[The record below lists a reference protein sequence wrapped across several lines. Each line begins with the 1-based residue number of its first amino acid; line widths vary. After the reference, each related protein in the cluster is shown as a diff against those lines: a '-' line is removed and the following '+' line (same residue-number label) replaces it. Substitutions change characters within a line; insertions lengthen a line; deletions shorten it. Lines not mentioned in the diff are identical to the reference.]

1 MRPFALGPALLAFA
15 ETVER
20 GGFAAASNVLKISPA
35 AVGQSVKR
43 LENHFGVKLLNRT
56 TRRMSLTPDGRRL
69 MDRSKG
75 LLADLEEIDRLF
87 EESRGIATGPLRVSA
102 PLGVTRRQL
111 MPLLAAFS
119 AAHPGVVLEVDA
131 TDQLRDFAS
140 GAIDVGFRVLR
151 PQDSSIIAR
160 PIADLQALTLAS
172 RAYLE
177 RHGTPRHPRDLQHH
191 RCIAYRFLGTGRL
204 ADHHFRIGG
213 RSVATPF
220 DHALVVN
227 DIEVGCEAAA
237 LGLGIIQPPS
247 NYARHYV
254 DDGRLVPLLSRYVAT
269 PWTLYLCYPDR
280 KNLPLRVRAFI
291 DFAMGHLR
299 KGSRRR
305 LPAALPARGG

>member
-1 MRPFALGPALLAFA
+1 MLSKGYLFRTFALGPALLAFA
-15 ETVER
+15 QTVER
-20 GGFAAASNVLKISPA
+20 GGFAAASNILKISPA

-75 LLADLEEIDRLF
+75 LLADLEEINRLF
-87 EESRGIATGPLRVSA
+87 EESRGVATGPLRVSA
-102 PLGVTRRQL
+102 PLGVARRQL
-111 MPLLAAFS
+111 MPLFADFS
-119 AAHPGVVLEVDA
+119 AAHPGVILEVDA
-131 TDQLRDFAS
+131 TDQMRDFAT

-172 RAYLE
+172 PGYLK
-177 RHGTPRHPRDLQHH
+177 RHGTPGHPRDLQHH

-204 ADHHFRIGG
+204 ADHHFKIAGKNL
-213 RSVATPF
+213 ATPF
-220 DHALVVN
+220 NHAMVVN
-227 DIEVGCEAAA
+227 DIEVGCEAAT
-237 LGLGIIQPPS
+237 LGLGIVQPPS

-254 DDGRLVPLLSRYVAT
+254 DNGQLVTLLSRYVAT

-280 KNLPLRVRAFI
+280 EQLPLRVRSFI
-291 DFAMGHLR
+291 DFAMAHLK
-299 KGSRRR
+299 KGARRR
-305 LPAALPARGG
+305 AN

>member
-1 MRPFALGPALLAFA
+1 MKTFALGPALSAFA
-15 ETVER
+15 QTVER

-69 MDRSKG
+69 MERSKG
-75 LLADLEEIDRLF
+75 LLADFEELNRLF

-111 MPLLAAFS
+111 MPLFADFS
-119 AAHPGVVLEVDA
+119 AAHPGVNLEVDA
-131 TDQLRDFAS
+131 TDQMRDFAS

-172 RAYLE
+172 NAYLKQ
-177 RHGTPRHPRDLQHH
+177 HGTPGHPRDLQHH

-204 ADHHFRIGG
+204 ADHHFRINGKNL
-213 RSVATPF
+213 AMPF
-220 DHALVVN
+220 SHAMVVN
-227 DIEVGCEAAA
+227 DIEVGCDAAA
-237 LGLGIIQPPS
+237 LGMGIVQPPS

-254 DDGRLVPLLSRYVAT
+254 DNGQLVPLLSRYVAT

-280 KNLPLRVRAFI
+280 EKLPLRVRAFI
-291 DFAMGHLR
+291 DFAMAHFR
-299 KGSRRR
+299 KRSPKRQK
-305 LPAALPARGG
+305 